1 MKTEIVCADQ
11 PNAIFKAV
19 QFIQNGDL
27 VAFPTDTVYGLGAL
41 ASDSGAVDQ
50 LFTVKGRRATK
61 AIAILLGN
69 QEHLSSVAAE
79 MTAMAQTFARRFWP
93 GPLTLVVERHPSLP
107 HNLSKTSTIGIRMPN
122 HPLTLELLDIT
133 GPLAVTSANISGQ
146 PNTVTATQVFAQLQ
160 ERIPLILD
168 GGPTPGG
175 SPSTVLDCTGSKP
188 VILRSGPISL
198 NQLLSAISR
207 MDND

>member
-1 MKTEIVCADQ
+1 MKTEIVNADQ
-11 PNAIFKAV
+11 PNAVFKAV
-19 QFIQNGDL
+19 QLIQNGNL

-50 LFTVKGRRATK
+50 LFTVKGRHATK

-69 QEHLSSVAAE
+69 QEHLASVAAE
-79 MTAMAQTFARRFWP
+79 MTAMAQTFGQRFWP

-133 GPLAVTSANISGQ
+133 GPLAVTSANISGK
-146 PNTVTATQVFAQLQ
+146 PNTVSAAQVFSQLQ
-160 ERIPLILD
+160 GRIPLILD
-168 GGPTPGG
+168 GGPTPDG
-175 SPSTVLDCTGSKP
+175 SPSTVVDCTGSKP
-188 VILRSGPISL
+188 VILRNGPISL
-198 NQLLSAISR
+198 NQLLSALVVRQS
-207 MDND
+207 